1 MSARRIQVPKFLIKA
16 NYTPPAGIKGLIADG
31 GTARVK
37 AVEEL
42 LASVGGKL
50 EAFYFAL
57 GDVDV
62 YAIVD
67 VPDAASGAAA
77 ALTVEASGLATCS
90 TIALMTPAEI
100 DLAVKKSPLYDAPGP
115 TA

>member
-1 MSARRIQVPKFLIKA
+1 MMPKFLIKA
-16 NYTPPAGIKGLIADG
+16 NYTPPAGVKGLISDG
-31 GTARVK
+31 GTARQR

-50 EAFYFAL
+50 EAFYFAM

-62 YAIVD
+62 YSIID
-67 VPDAASGAAA
+67 VPDAASAAA
-77 ALTVEASGLATCS
+77 VSLSVGASGLATTS
-90 TIALMTPAEI
+90 TVALMTPAEI
-100 DLAVKKSPLYDAPGP
+100 DQAVKKSPLYDAPGP

>member
-1 MSARRIQVPKFLIKA
+1 MPKYLIKA
-16 NYTPPAGIKGLIADG
+16 NYTPPAGVRGLIADG

-67 VPDAASGAAA
+67 VPDAASGAALS
-77 ALTVEASGLATCS
+77 LTVAASGLATTS
-90 TIALMTPAEI
+90 TVALMTPQEI
-100 DLAVKKSPLYDAPGP
+100 DEAVKKSPLYDAPGP
-115 TA
+115 GA

>member
-1 MSARRIQVPKFLIKA
+1 VPKYLIKA
-16 NYTPPAGIKGLIADG
+16 NYTPPAGVHGLIADG

-50 EAFYFAL
+50 DAFYYAL

-67 VPDAASGAAA
+67 VPDMASGIAAS
-77 ALTVEASGLATCS
+77 LTVNASGLATTS
-90 TIALMTPAEI
+90 TVALITPAEL
-100 DLAVKKSPLYDAPGP
+100 DAAVKKSPLYDAPGP